1 MAIYLHVLY
10 ISCCYMMA
18 QLSKCATKP
27 KTLIDLFQK
36 KFTIPWATLKHHHTH
51 TNNSHHQHHLQSASI
66 SSFIMN
72 LHHNLKVKASVCVC
86 VCVCVYSSQYHM
98 SWILFPH
105 FPLWKLSHQELTN
118 LPKVTQKNGRAKL
131 QTRQHRFRVCA
142 FDLYPILN
150 IMLLLRKGKMQ
161 FREIKYVQYHMG
173 TKY

>member
-36 KFTIPWATLKHHHTH
+36 KFTIPWATLKHHH
-51 TNNSHHQHHLQSASI
+51 HLQSASI

-72 LHHNLKVKASVCVC
+72 LHHNLKVKASVCVCVC